1 MDMLQG
7 KKVMSKDG
15 SLHPIKYVLKNKRI
29 LVYLFTASFVNRPE
43 FLQKLRMV
51 YQENLKRNAGMEVV
65 YVSSDTDEKNY
76 KYDFTIRQGP
86 WLAVPFKDP
95 VAIELRQACELI
107 TCRYKYDIS
116 SLPTVI
122 VVNKEGDIITRS
134 GREELEE
141 IGINVIVTWTEYIQQ

>member
-86 WLAVPFKDP
+86 WLAVP
-95 VAIELRQACELI
+95 
-107 TCRYKYDIS
+107 YKYDIS

>member
-95 VAIELRQACELI
+95 VAIELR
-107 TCRYKYDIS
+107 YKYDIS